1 VFRSKVCGVPHP
13 NEGAVVPEFCEYSK
27 QRVLANPLLAP
38 YREGMRTEL
47 AALKNLISEADLILE
62 TLPPLPE
69 NRTARCRELLASALA
84 LTGDL
89 LKQAKTPAAIALGR
103 KGGQASAAKGS
114 DYFRKLAAKR
124 KTHGGGRP
132 RKQSE

>member
-1 VFRSKVCGVPHP
+1 
-13 NEGAVVPEFCEYSK
+13 
-27 QRVLANPLLAP
+27 
-38 YREGMRTEL
+38 MRTEL
-47 AALKNLISEADLILE
+47 AALKNIISEVDVILE

-89 LKQAKTPAAIALGR
+89 LKQAKTPSAVALGR
-103 KGGQASAAKGS
+103 KGGLVSAKKGS
-114 DYFRKLAAKR
+114 DYFRQLAARR

-132 RKQSE
+132 PKSSK

>member
-1 VFRSKVCGVPHP
+1 MK
-13 NEGAVVPEFCEYSK
+13 
-27 QRVLANPLLAP
+27 
-38 YREGMRTEL
+38 TEL

-89 LKQAKTPAAIALGR
+89 LKQSRTPSAVALGR
-103 KGGQASAAKGS
+103 KGGQASAQKGS